1 LLPTLPDNFV
11 VPPGAGNGSASD
23 AAKELYRRHCN
34 PTDDEMLST
43 IRRAR
48 TEYMAAHPDR
58 YLDVLYVL
66 TNLDT
71 AWVRDFAAT
80 MRREG
85 WGIVLGTPDLALDA
99 EQTEVGMAVDMEIAR
114 RAEVFIGNGVRVF
127 VGCGRCRRCGWVLTV
142 RSGRRPRATSCM
154 GGSPIRGCRSRPAFG
169 EAESAADWVGL
180 KKLLPVCTPALCVFF
195 MLSGSVDASGFLKEV
210 ILCCVC

>member
-1 LLPTLPDNFV
+1 
-11 VPPGAGNGSASD
+11 
-23 AAKELYRRHCN
+23 
-34 PTDDEMLST
+34 
-43 IRRAR
+43 
-48 TEYMAAHPDR
+48 MAAHPDR

-195 MLSGSVDASGFLKEV
+195 MLSGSVGASGFLKEV